1 MRQSVAFKSAT
12 FPGLRPS
19 RRRLIAGLVLGL
31 GLAGTPAMA
40 QAPQAGLPTS
50 TVTVVTSDG
59 KQHVFKVEV
68 ADTDTTRA
76 RGLMY
81 RRQMAADAGM
91 LFDYRFETETAFWM
105 KNTLIPLDMIFIRAD
120 GTIANVAQRAVPLD
134 ETSIPSNGAV
144 RGVLEVNGGT
154 AARLGIKA
162 GDKVLNPIF
171 GNTN

>member
-1 MRQSVAFKSAT
+1 MALTGPRS
-12 FPGLRPS
+12 S
-19 RRRLIAGLVLGL
+19 RRFLLAGL
-31 GLAGTPAMA
+31 GLALLLVAAPALA
-40 QAPQAGLPTS
+40 QAPQTGLPTS
-50 TVTVVTSDG
+50 TATVVTADG
-59 KQHVFKVEV
+59 RRHVFKVEI
-68 ADTDTTRA
+68 ADTDVTRA

-91 LFDYRFETETAFWM
+91 LFDYKFETETAFWM

-120 GTIANVAQRAVPLD
+120 GTIANVAERAVPLD

-171 GNTN
+171 GNAK